1 MQATIETNRL
11 ILRPFT
17 EQDAPVVAQLA
28 GEKVISDMT
37 ANIPHP
43 YQLTDAV
50 DWIRTHQDLFNTGK
64 GVVYALVLKES
75 NTLIGAVSLP
85 RLAEGEGTLGYWLG
99 VPFWGV
105 GYATEGA
112 RALIKYARVNL
123 GLTKLKAM
131 HLIDN
136 ERSKSVI
143 SKLGTTYI
151 GTKTIQA
158 QGRERKVCVYA
169 SRI

>member
-1 MQATIETNRL
+1 MQSTIETKRL

-17 EQDAPVVAQLA
+17 ELDAIRVAELA

-43 YQLTDAV
+43 YQLTDAS
-50 DWIRTHQDLFNTGK
+50 DWISTHQDLFNTGR
-64 GVVYALVLKES
+64 GIVYALVLKSS
-75 NTLIGAVSLP
+75 NTLIGAVSFP
-85 RLAEGEGTLGYWLG
+85 RLEEGEGTLGYWLG

-112 RALIKYARVNL
+112 RALIEYAQENL
-123 GLTKLKAM
+123 GLSKLKVM
-131 HLIDN
+131 HLTEN

-143 SKLGTTYI
+143 SKLGATYV
-151 GTKTIQA
+151 GTKKIQA
-158 QGRERKVCVYA
+158 QGQLREVCVYTA
-169 SRI
+169 QL

>member
-17 EQDAPVVAQLA
+17 EFDAARVAELA

-43 YQLTDAV
+43 YELTDAV
-50 DWIRTHQDLFNTGK
+50 DWIRTHQELFNTGK
-64 GVVYALVLKES
+64 GVVYALVLKNS
-75 NTLIGAVSLP
+75 DNLIGAVSFP
-85 RLAEGEGTLGYWLG
+85 RIDGGEGTLGYWLG

-105 GYATEGA
+105 GYATEGS
-112 RALIKYARVNL
+112 RALIEYAKENL
-123 GLTKLKAM
+123 GLSKLKVM
-131 HLIDN
+131 HLTEN

-143 SKLGTTYI
+143 SKLGTTYV

-158 QGRERKVCVYA
+158 QGRVREVCVYTA
-169 SRI
+169 RL